1 MITNIQTG
9 LELAG
14 GYMTAEFFTVMAVI
28 AVLSVVQSVFGM
40 GVLIFGT
47 PTLLLLGY
55 HFTEA
60 ICLLVPA
67 SFVISLLQLTTSR
80 QDRVAVSRNLYL
92 ICLPG
97 IGIGLWIIQGS
108 VMGSWVNILIGA
120 VMLVSAVLRLWP
132 RSDAWLSGVVK
143 KHSMLY
149 HAVMGLV
156 HGLTNLGGAL
166 LAILATG
173 QHSEKGAIR
182 YTVAHY
188 YLAFGSV
195 QISRSTPTRSV
206 LQLAPSEKR
215 NPPSPPSFLSS
226 IRQRQSRGTRALLR
240 VNGGW

>member
-1 MITNIQTG
+1 
-9 LELAG
+9 
-14 GYMTAEFFTVMAVI
+14 MTAEFFTVMAVI

-67 SFVISLLQLTTSR
+67 SFVISLLQVITSR
-80 QDRVAVSRNLYL
+80 QDREVVSRHLYMT
-92 ICLPG
+92 CLPG
-97 IGIGLWIIQGS
+97 IGVGMWVIQGGAL
-108 VMGSWVNILIGA
+108 GSWVNIVIGA
-120 VMLVSAVLRLWP
+120 VMLISAILRLRP
-132 RSDAWLSGVVK
+132 RSHAWLSGVVK

-166 LAILATG
+166 LAIFATV

-188 YLAFGSV
+188 YLAFGAV
-195 QISRSTPTRSV
+195 QILMIATLLGQTERLLQSLPLAGIAAAVYLLFGNRIFLWTANPIYQNGLTLFISV
-206 LQLAPSEKR
+206 YGIAVL
-215 NPPSPPSFLSS
+215 LSH
-226 IRQRQSRGTRALLR
+226 
-240 VNGGW
+240 

>member
-1 MITNIQTG
+1 
-9 LELAG
+9 
-14 GYMTAEFFTVMAVI
+14 MTADLFTAMAII

-55 HFTEA
+55 DFAEA
-60 ICLLVPA
+60 ISLLVPA
-67 SFVISLLQLTTSR
+67 SFVISLLQVTTSR
-80 QDRVAVSRNLYL
+80 QDRVAGSHYLYL

-97 IGIGLWIIQGS
+97 IGLGLWVIQGS
-108 VMGSWVNILIGA
+108 VLGSWVSILVGA
-120 VMLVSAVLRLWP
+120 MMLILAVLRLWP
-132 RSDAWLSGVVK
+132 RSHAWLSGVVK

-166 LAILATG
+166 LAILATS

-188 YLAFGSV
+188 YLAFGAV
-195 QISRSTPTRSV
+195 QILMTVTLLGETERLLQGLPMAGIAAAIYLLIGNRLFLRTANPIYQNGLTFFIFVYGIAV
-206 LQLAPSEKR
+206 L
-215 NPPSPPSFLSS
+215 LSH
-226 IRQRQSRGTRALLR
+226 
-240 VNGGW
+240 

>member
-1 MITNIQTG
+1 
-9 LELAG
+9 
-14 GYMTAEFFTVMAVI
+14 MTAEFLTVMAVI

-55 HFTEA
+55 DFTEA
-60 ICLLVPA
+60 ICMLVPA

-80 QDRVAVSRNLYL
+80 QDRVVVSRHLYL

-97 IGIGLWIIQGS
+97 IGVGLWIIQGS
-108 VMGSWVNILIGA
+108 AMGSWVNILIGT
-120 VMLVSAVLRLWP
+120 VMLVSAVFRLWP
-132 RSDAWLSGVVK
+132 RSHAWLSGVVK

-188 YLAFGSV
+188 YLAFGAV
-195 QISRSTPTRSV
+195 QILMIATLLGETERLLQSLPMAGIAATVYQLIGNRIFLWTANSIYQNGLTLFISV
-206 LQLAPSEKR
+206 YGIAVL
-215 NPPSPPSFLSS
+215 LSH
-226 IRQRQSRGTRALLR
+226 
-240 VNGGW
+240 

>member
-1 MITNIQTG
+1 
-9 LELAG
+9 
-14 GYMTAEFFTVMAVI
+14 MTAEFFTVMAVI

-55 HFTEA
+55 DFTEA
-60 ICLLVPA
+60 ICMLVPA

-80 QDRVAVSRNLYL
+80 QDRVVVSRHLYL

-97 IGIGLWIIQGS
+97 IGVGLWIIQGS
-108 VMGSWVNILIGA
+108 AMGSWVNILIGT
-120 VMLVSAVLRLWP
+120 VLLVSAVLRLWP
-132 RSDAWLSGVVK
+132 RSHAWLSGVVK

-188 YLAFGSV
+188 YLAFGAV
-195 QISRSTPTRSV
+195 QILMIATLLGETERLLQSLPMAGIAAAVYLLIGNRIFLWTANSIYQNGLTLFISV
-206 LQLAPSEKR
+206 YGIAVL
-215 NPPSPPSFLSS
+215 LSH
-226 IRQRQSRGTRALLR
+226 
-240 VNGGW
+240 

>member
-1 MITNIQTG
+1 
-9 LELAG
+9 
-14 GYMTAEFFTVMAVI
+14 MTAEFFTVMAVI

-55 HFTEA
+55 DFTEA

-67 SFVISLLQLTTSR
+67 SFVISLLQVTTSR
-80 QDRVAVSRNLYL
+80 KDRVAVSRHLYL

-108 VMGSWVNILIGA
+108 AMGSWVNILIGA

-132 RSDAWLSGVVK
+132 RSHAWLSGVVK

-188 YLAFGSV
+188 YLAFGAV
-195 QISRSTPTRSV
+195 QILMIATLLGETERL
-206 LQLAPSEKR
+206 LQSLPMAGIAAAVYLLIGNR
-215 NPPSPPSFLSS
+215 IFLWTANPIYQNGLTLFIFVYGIAVPLSH
-226 IRQRQSRGTRALLR
+226 
-240 VNGGW
+240 

>member
-1 MITNIQTG
+1 
-9 LELAG
+9 
-14 GYMTAEFFTVMAVI
+14 MTAEFLTVMAVI

-55 HFTEA
+55 DFTEA

-67 SFVISLLQLTTSR
+67 SFVISLLQVATSR
-80 QDRVAVSRNLYL
+80 QDRVAVSRHLYL

-97 IGIGLWIIQGS
+97 IGVGLWIIQGS

-132 RSDAWLSGVVK
+132 RSNSWLSGVVK
-143 KHSMLY
+143 KYSMLY

-188 YLAFGSV
+188 YLAFGAVQMLIIATLLGETERLLQGLPMAGIAAAVYLLIGNRIFLWTPNPIYQNGLTLFISV
-195 QISRSTPTRSV
+195 YGIAV
-206 LQLAPSEKR
+206 L
-215 NPPSPPSFLSS
+215 LSH
-226 IRQRQSRGTRALLR
+226 
-240 VNGGW
+240 